1 MRKKFQIE
9 MSVMVYVRYYAKE
22 KQFTK
27 FSKGRYFSTSW
38 PKQMLSNFTASTH
51 LLHPFCKKKKTTRSR
66 HIESHYN
73 GVLAFAGS
81 QYTALVLKTDS
92 HPLTLHMGF

>member
-1 MRKKFQIE
+1 MFVIMQKKNNLPNFRREDIFPLPGPSKCSLPLQPVPICYIH
-9 MSVMVYVRYYAKE
+9 SV
-22 KQFTK
+22 
-27 FSKGRYFSTSW
+27 
-38 PKQMLSNFTASTH
+38 
-51 LLHPFCKKKKTTRSR
+51 KKKKTTRSR